1 MKNRECIKLLITTP
15 VYNDWEAFRLLVE
28 DLDLLIANNYS
39 VSILAIND
47 GSIDNCTINFKYKSV
62 VSIEVINLTTNMG
75 HQRAISVG
83 LSSIDTEQYDLVIVM
98 DSDGE
103 DKVTD
108 ISRLIESFQSSGD
121 IVVAH
126 RGKRSEG
133 VLFKLFYF
141 LYKAIFKFLTGHK
154 ISFGNFSLIPAEMIV
169 KITSMPESWN
179 NFPASLIKSKLPISY
194 VETKRGVRYF
204 GCSKMNFSSLLL
216 HGFSAISVFSEIVII
231 RSIMT
236 FVVILILAMLSLSI
250 AYSLHFFVNLYT
262 FPEWATTIIWFLVLM
277 TTQILVFLF
286 IIAFVFLSKRSDIL
300 PTPKNMSVKFIH
312 SIDKF

>member
-28 DLDLLIANNYS
+28 DLDSLIAINYS

-47 GSIDNCTINFKYKSV
+47 GSIDNCTINFKYKSI

-108 ISRLIESFQSSGD
+108 ISRLIESFKSSGD

-133 VLFKLFYF
+133 VFFKLFYF
-141 LYKAIFKFLTGHK
+141 LYKAIFKLLTGYK
-154 ISFGNFSLIPAEMIV
+154 MSFGNFSLIPAGMID

-204 GCSKMNFSSLLL
+204 GYSKMNFSSLLL
-216 HGFSAISVFSEIVII
+216 HGLSAISVFSEIVII

-236 FVVILILAMLSLSI
+236 LVVILTLAILSLSTM
-250 AYSLHFFVNLYT
+250 YSLNFFVNSYA
-262 FPEWATTIIWFLVLM
+262 FPESATTINWFLVLII
-277 TTQILVFLF
+277 TQILAFLF
-286 IIAFVFLSKRSDIL
+286 IITFIFLSKRSDIL
-300 PTPKNMSVKFIH
+300 PPPKDNAEKFIH